1 MVYILRWYN
10 LYCIRVAYLRKLSEM
25 TNISFV
31 KVRSLQLI
39 DLHFGLVRI
48 KSAQKRINTAQTT
61 SEPLFRMLKER
72 LKSKKE

>member
-10 LYCIRVAYLRKLSEM
+10 QYCIRVANLRKLSEM

-31 KVRSLQLI
+31 KVRSHQLI
-39 DLHFGLVRI
+39 DLQFGLVRI
-48 KSAQKRINTAQTT
+48 KSAQKSINTAQTT

>member
-10 LYCIRVAYLRKLSEM
+10 QYCIRVANLRKLSEM

-31 KVRSLQLI
+31 KVRSHQLI

-48 KSAQKRINTAQTT
+48 KSAQKRINTAQT
-61 SEPLFRMLKER
+61 FRMLKER

>member
-10 LYCIRVAYLRKLSEM
+10 QYCIRVANLRKLSEM

-31 KVRSLQLI
+31 KVRSHQLI
-39 DLHFGLVRI
+39 DLHFEVVRI
-48 KSAQKRINTAQTT
+48 KFAQKRINTAQTG

>member
-10 LYCIRVAYLRKLSEM
+10 QYCIRVANLRKLSEM

-31 KVRSLQLI
+31 KVRSHQLI
-39 DLHFGLVRI
+39 DLQFGL
-48 KSAQKRINTAQTT
+48 KRINTAQTT

>member
-10 LYCIRVAYLRKLSEM
+10 QYCIRVANLRKLSEM

-31 KVRSLQLI
+31 KVSHQLI